1 MSLDTQ
7 ALSLANANA
16 LLEVENQNLG
26 IVFADL
32 TQMSMHPNQRPV
44 NDVNIKNLV
53 ANIKEYPMGWVSVA
67 NAMVVIAIG
76 VKTQEEF
83 DAKLVQREI
92 NGLKAWISNGPTICI
107 GGGHRY
113 HVAMHECQ
121 DIFKE
126 KIFIAK
132 FLPDIFEHW
141 QIK

>member
-1 MSLDTQ
+1 MSLDSQ

-26 IVFADL
+26 IGFADL
-32 TQMSMHPNQRPV
+32 TQMTMHPNQRPV

-53 ANIKEYPMGWVSVA
+53 NNIKEHPMGWVSVA
-67 NAMVVIAIG
+67 NAMVVIAVG

-83 DAKLVQREI
+83 DAKLLERQI
-92 NGLKAWISNGPTICI
+92 GDLKAFEYNGPTICV

-113 HVAMHECQ
+113 HVAMNECK
-121 DIFKE
+121 DYFKE
-126 KIFIAK
+126 KLFIAK